1 MSRGKIIVGF
11 VTQLA
16 RYPNDQVTIIVL
28 SNWDA
33 LKPAQISGELAD
45 IVFDEK

>member
-1 MSRGKIIVGF
+1 MSRGKITIGF
-11 VTQLA
+11 VTQRA
-16 RYPNDQVTIIVL
+16 RYPDDQVTIIVL

-33 LKPAQISGELAD
+33 LKPAQISSELAN

>member
-1 MSRGKIIVGF
+1 V
-11 VTQLA
+11 QLA
-16 RYPNDQVTIIVL
+16 RYPDDQVKIIVL

-33 LKPAQISGELAD
+33 LNPTQISGELAD